1 MKCRQCGA
9 EVEGAFCSV
18 CGAKTETAAP
28 TKKPIYKRWWFWL
41 IVVAAVVAIVAG
53 GVGGKDAPADSG
65 TPKHSSAPGSESTP
79 EPDMTMAQKNALRS
93 AKSYLDLTAF
103 SRSGLIK
110 QLEFEGYETED
121 ATFAVDN
128 CGADWNEQAVLKAKD
143 YLEMTA
149 FSRDGLIKQLEFEGF
164 THEEAVYGAE
174 QNGY

>member
-1 MKCRQCGA
+1 M
-9 EVEGAFCSV
+9 
-18 CGAKTETAAP
+18 
-28 TKKPIYKRWWFWL
+28 
-41 IVVAAVVAIVAG
+41 
-53 GVGGKDAPADSG
+53 
-65 TPKHSSAPGSESTP
+65 
-79 EPDMTMAQKNALRS
+79 
-93 AKSYLDLTAF
+93 TAF

-121 ATFAVDN
+121 ATFAADN